1 MRSIS
6 ILASSSNDC
15 LLFVPRVCFWHPRP
29 WFCGCHFL
37 ILASVK
43 ADSEASL
50 MSWVADQTSH
60 CQGENDDDLDNRGSI
75 IHQPAQCHRDCVM
88 IDLDGYWVA
97 SGFKEG
103 EESDFLIKMRGMWR
117 SDDVCWGEKRDEEG
131 VLELA
136 WDERKRGSGAR
147 WSDLGPNS
155 AHQPTTETQ
164 KTDQCKLLCN
174 KAQNSGITNILVTSP
189 SVKLIRAHP
198 KPWQHAASG
207 FSRGFFIFFCIPVL
221 FGLAFMGGMP
231 GQFWQKHHLANSGSF
246 AL

>member
-6 ILASSSNDC
+6 ILASSSSDC
-15 LLFVPRVCFWHPRP
+15 LLFVPRVCFWQPRP

-37 ILASVK
+37 ILTSVK

-60 CQGENDDDLDNRGSI
+60 CQGENDDDMDNPGSI
-75 IHQPAQCHRDCVM
+75 IHQPAQCHHDCVM

-103 EESDFLIKMRGMWR
+103 EESNFLIKMWR

-155 AHQPTTETQ
+155 AQPTNNRDTKNRSMQTARQ
-164 KTDQCKLLCN
+164 QSLK
-174 KAQNSGITNILVTSP
+174 QNSGITNILVTSP

-207 FSRGFFIFFCIPVL
+207 FCRGFFILLHSRSFRP
-221 FGLAFMGGMP
+221 GLYGREGGWE
-231 GQFWQKHHLANSGSF
+231 QFHHLANSGSF

>member
-1 MRSIS
+1 MRSIL

-15 LLFVPRVCFWHPRP
+15 LLFVPRVCFWQPRP

-37 ILASVK
+37 ILTSVK

-60 CQGENDDDLDNRGSI
+60 CQGENDDDVDNRGSI

-103 EESDFLIKMRGMWR
+103 EESNFLIKMWR

-155 AHQPTTETQ
+155 AQPTNNRDTKNRSMQTAPQ
-164 KTDQCKLLCN
+164 QSSK
-174 KAQNSGITNILVTSP
+174 QN
-189 SVKLIRAHP
+189 
-198 KPWQHAASG
+198 
-207 FSRGFFIFFCIPVL
+207 
-221 FGLAFMGGMP
+221 M
-231 GQFWQKHHLANSGSF
+231 
-246 AL
+246 